1 MQNKNNNK
9 NGYTIIETMIAI
21 SLFLVVIMIGMG
33 ALLNANLVHRKSQDM
48 RSIMD
53 NLSFIMEDMSKNLR
67 TGYNYHCSDNL
78 SNFSTPLSCTSGG
91 TVIAFEPT
99 DGNPAN
105 DIDQW
110 IYYFGGD
117 GKIYKSTDGL
127 TSSPIQLTPDEVVI
141 DSVSIF
147 LVSSIASGMMFEKG
161 IETLL
166 LTGLGLT
173 IASLIA
179 KPVINILMLPINLIT
194 FGLFRWVAA
203 VAVLYIVT
211 LIVPGFKIIGFS
223 FGGYSNIWF
232 DVPTIALTGILAF
245 LAFSLLHSLIS
256 SFIYWLIK

>member
-1 MQNKNNNK
+1 MKR
-9 NGYTIIETMIAI
+9 I
-21 SLFLVVIMIGMG
+21 
-33 ALLNANLVHRKSQDM
+33 
-48 RSIMD
+48 
-53 NLSFIMEDMSKNLR
+53 LR
-67 TGYNYHCSDNL
+67 H
-78 SNFSTPLSCTSGG
+78 F
-91 TVIAFEPT
+91 
-99 DGNPAN
+99 
-105 DIDQW
+105 
-110 IYYFGGD
+110 
-117 GKIYKSTDGL
+117 
-127 TSSPIQLTPDEVVI
+127 VI

-232 DVPTIALTGILAF
+232 DVPTIAFTGILAF